1 MEPLATGHITTALGR
16 RFSAGMRAAFGFAL
30 DTALPPLCPACR
42 DPVAVRYDEI
52 ARTLV
57 HAFKYGDRIDLA
69 PAMGR
74 WMAQAGAEMLDGAH
88 ALVPVPLHWRRQWAR
103 RFNQSAALAKVIA
116 THSGIPVAYDVLKRM
131 RATRQ
136 QVGLNQAERDANVQ
150 GAFAVPPDGKAAVRG
165 KRLVLVDDVLT
176 SGATVDNCARVLLR
190 AGALSVD
197 VLVFARV
204 VEGARNPI

>member
-42 DPVAVRYDEI
+42 DPVAVRYDAI
-52 ARTLV
+52 ARTRV

-103 RFNQSAALAKVIA
+103 RFNQSAALAKV
-116 THSGIPVAYDVLKRM
+116 M
-131 RATRQ
+131 
-136 QVGLNQAERDANVQ
+136 
-150 GAFAVPPDGKAAVRG
+150 PPTAGFRSPTMSLSV
-165 KRLVLVDDVLT
+165 
-176 SGATVDNCARVLLR
+176 CARLASRSGSIRPSGTPPR
-190 AGALSVD
+190 ARRRHA
-197 VLVFARV
+197 
-204 VEGARNPI
+204 